1 MTFFHKKSWVGWC
14 WLDLVG
20 TWFGGESPG
29 DELTRNKYH
38 DNLLGSNI
46 KNWMDMPY
54 AVCVPTWTRWL
65 KKHLWITWYVS
76 YDTLGDFNFRIN
88 EPADVHAAKF
98 QGFDWAIQFDSTCQ
112 SINTCCWKHPWFDIN
127 LWWRVSDSYP
137 YWSLC
142 QLWPLCGSFHLS
154 CVSRGTVRKSINY
167 CKWKSVDIA
176 SVQSDISGA
185 FIDFPLMI
193 SALLLDFIM
202 IPLRILL
209 KNTHPKNHGL
219 WLSEQTN
226 LCIRRNFRLK
236 NGCGVN
242 VKGNIKTPKL
252 VSDKLLF
259 KEQRNKYNNLLNST
273 KKDYIKN
280 RIEKMRNPRKIYIR
294 YVINC

>member
-1 MTFFHKKSWVGWC
+1 
-14 WLDLVG
+14 
-20 TWFGGESPG
+20 
-29 DELTRNKYH
+29 
-38 DNLLGSNI
+38 
-46 KNWMDMPY
+46 MPY
-54 AVCVPTWTRWL
+54 AVCVPTWRRWL

-98 QGFDWAIQFDSTCQ
+98 QGFDWAIQFDSLVNLSTHVAGNTLDLILTCDDV
-112 SINTCCWKHPWFDIN
+112 SVTRIHTDHSVNSDHCAVLFIYHVFPVVLSEN
-127 LWWRVSDSYP
+127 LLITVNGNRLIS
-137 YWSLC
+137 
-142 QLWPLCGSFHLS
+142 HLS
-154 CVSRGTVRKSINY
+154 NLIYLGLSLI
-167 CKWKSVDIA
+167 
-176 SVQSDISGA
+176 
-185 FIDFPLMI
+185 FPLMI

-202 IPLRILL
+202 IPLRIVL